1 MKPYRYTVS
10 MTFETDIELYA
21 RELGQLESVIIAQIQ
36 EPSDA
41 EGNDEA
47 YTSQIISSII
57 KPIKGG
63 N

>member
-1 MKPYRYTVS
+1 